1 MKLMGGFVGLWAALF
16 PLEICLFGSP
26 GGGSRGV
33 LGRLG
38 GSRGILGEPGV
49 SREAFWTVL
58 GPSWG
63 RLGPSWGRLGRALGH
78 LGAVLGAS
86 WAVLGA
92 SWAVLGASW
101 AVLEASSDSTSNP
114 HEMYSVAGAQMPPVR
129 IL

>member
-38 GSRGILGEPGV
+38 GVPGHLGGTWGVPGG
-49 SREAFWTVL
+49 VL
-58 GPSWG
+58 D
-63 RLGPSWGRLGRALGH
+63 R

-92 SWAVLGASW
+92 SWVVGASW
-101 AVLEASSDSTSNP
+101 GALGGVRGLLERVLS
-114 HEMYSVAGAQMPPVR
+114 R
-129 IL
+129 IHAHPSGYKKPIKI

>member
-58 GPSWG
+58 GPSLG
-63 RLGPSWGRLGRALGH
+63 GVLGLALGPTVFTQSHADRI
-78 LGAVLGAS
+78 
-86 WAVLGA
+86 
-92 SWAVLGASW
+92 
-101 AVLEASSDSTSNP
+101 SNFLNINLKSFFP
-114 HEMYSVAGAQMPPVR
+114 LDIIYS
-129 IL
+129 L